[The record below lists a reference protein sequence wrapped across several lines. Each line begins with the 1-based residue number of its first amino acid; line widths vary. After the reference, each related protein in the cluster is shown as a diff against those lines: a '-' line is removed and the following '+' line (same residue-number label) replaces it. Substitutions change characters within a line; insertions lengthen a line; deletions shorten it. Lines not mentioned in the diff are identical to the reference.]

1 MKLWVYLS
9 KYDMSDAEPEEGVE
23 SDGDDIIRDLLNH
36 SFMIDYLTLNCISK
50 KKSEQ
55 KENLKKTAGVLITQE
70 IRRIVSLLFK
80 LGIKITDEEL
90 LQLFSKEI
98 EAMKNKE
105 SIGQKDVKNKFR
117 DAMDEYIERTQDYL

>member
-1 MKLWVYLS
+1 
-9 KYDMSDAEPEEGVE
+9 
-23 SDGDDIIRDLLNH
+23 
-36 SFMIDYLTLNCISK
+36 MIDYLTLNCISK